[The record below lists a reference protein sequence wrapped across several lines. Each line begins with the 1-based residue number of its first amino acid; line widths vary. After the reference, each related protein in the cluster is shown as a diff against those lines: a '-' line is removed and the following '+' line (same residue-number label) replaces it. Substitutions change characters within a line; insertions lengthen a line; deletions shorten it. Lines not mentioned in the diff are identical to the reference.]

1 MWQRGSWVAC
11 DGGEKGRGGVEGEES
26 GDGVIL
32 SSGGWREA
40 LRSHEGLS
48 ASSLGWVLCVER
60 VGGRSSPQACWVS
73 WLLI

>member
-1 MWQRGSWVAC
+1 M
-11 DGGEKGRGGVEGEES
+11 EGEES

-40 LRSHEGLS
+40 LRSPERLS
-48 ASSLGWVLCVER
+48 ASSLGWAVCVGR
-60 VGGRSSPQACWVS
+60 AGGRSSLQACWAS